1 MRKVAGALGAIAVV
15 ILGASIV
22 AQQQAAPAP
31 AAPIPAGL
39 PDWAYTPPPPAGSPP
54 PPSALP
60 ADDNAAVSIPGT
72 TKTFT
77 RGQLRAQ
84 KETMDWYPEDRHGTI
99 PDIARFG
106 KQGVRQCTLC
116 HLPDGSGRPE
126 NAPIS
131 AYHPTYFMQQMQD
144 FRDGLRKSAD
154 PRKANTN
161 VMIGFAKATT
171 REEDMAAAQYFAQQ
185 PYPRR
190 IKVVESKTAPK
201 VRLQG
206 GMHMAVPANEG
217 GGMVPIPAGEI
228 VEIPDDNLRAEA
240 RDTRMPWTAYVPP
253 GTLNRGK
260 QVGSEVPV
268 RDLPR
273 REPRRHRPRA
283 GVGGPLAELHHAAAL
298 RHEDRC
304 AARPVGRAH
313 EADRHQHVGAGHDG
327 GVRVRRLD
335 AGARGRAP
343 EPQRPRRAE
352 EAEDSSSA
360 RNVASCSVGIVVD
373 LSEKPSVCLRPTAVM
388 RRSGDERTDG
398 RDRG

>member
-1 MRKVAGALGAIAVV
+1 MRRTVGALFAIALV
-15 ILGASIV
+15 ILGASVI

-31 AAPIPAGL
+31 TGPIPAGL
-39 PDWAYTPPPPAGSPP
+39 PEWAYTPPPPAGSPP

-60 ADDNAAVSIPGT
+60 TDDNVSVSIPGT

-77 RGQLRAQ
+77 RGQLRAV
-84 KETMDWYPEDRHGTI
+84 KETMDWYPEDRHGTL
-99 PDIARFG
+99 PEIARFG
-106 KQGVRQCTLC
+106 KMGVRQCTLC

-161 VMIGFAKATT
+161 TMIGFAKATT
-171 REEDMAAAQYFAQQ
+171 REEDLAAAQYFAQQ

-190 IKVVESKTAPK
+190 IKVVDSKTAPK

-217 GGMVPIPAGEI
+217 GGMVPIHADEI

-260 QVGSEVPV
+260 QVATKYQCATCHGASLEGIGPVPALAGRSPSYTMRQLFDMKEGTRRGPWSELMKPIVSRMTV
-268 RDLPR
+268 Q
-273 REPRRHRPRA
+273 EMMA
-283 GVGGPLAELHHAAAL
+283 VSAFAASTQSPA
-298 RHEDRC
+298 
-304 AARPVGRAH
+304 AARPTTTSA
-313 EADRHQHVGAGHDG
+313 
-327 GVRVRRLD
+327 
-335 AGARGRAP
+335 AR
-343 EPQRPRRAE
+343 
-352 EAEDSSSA
+352 
-360 RNVASCSVGIVVD
+360 
-373 LSEKPSVCLRPTAVM
+373 
-388 RRSGDERTDG
+388 
-398 RDRG
+398 